1 MVTVLSST
9 CHADIGILGTVTTL
23 SVSLLVT

>member
-9 CHADIGILGTVTTL
+9 CHADIGILGTINTL
-23 SVSLLVT
+23 SVPLLVT